1 MSNKLKRKTSPKRDP
16 QATAYK
22 RDWQLAENCYAEVFT
37 SLQLICFSALYS
49 AVEDGGFD
57 FSKQKLKNF
66 NKFLTQHNQEN
77 IDGILSSKETEKL
90 ILNDFGFSCA
100 GGATAFPYAA
110 KMKMAGR
117 KIKPSEVRVIL
128 ASVDVAIEAYL
139 VLAIYTLRKHYR
151 FTALDIN
158 CWWKK
163 CREIGELYAKGMT
176 DEFILQFIKDECD
189 LEIVR

>member
-49 AVEDGGFD
+49 AVDDGGFD

-77 IDGILSSKETEKL
+77 IDGILSSKETDQWLWDKFD
-90 ILNDFGFSCA
+90 ISCKAYAKFFPFS
-100 GGATAFPYAA
+100 A

-117 KIKPSEVRVIL
+117 KIKPSEVKVIL

-139 VLAIYTLRKHYR
+139 VLAIYTLHKHYR
-151 FTALDIN
+151 FNEDDIRR
-158 CWWKK
+158 WWIK
-163 CREIGELYAKGMT
+163 CIEVGELYSRGMT
-176 DEFILQFIKDECD
+176 DDFIVQFMKDECD